1 MGKRIKTSGAS
12 EFFKQLDEDARR
24 GVAALNGLL
33 EDPLHRTGRA
43 VAAAELDGDTVK
55 TLDFKG
61 VLHRIVDGWYYVDE
75 PGRWE
80 WDDPMPWKMAF
91 WHFVAAYL
99 DGKYGERWCLGADDS
114 LMFRAENGVFPHELT
129 VRTPDDET
137 HAVSLPWG
145 YELLVI
151 KASIPRA
158 WRPRADSA
166 SGSTRWSARSCW
178 RRRGSTTRTRWR
190 RAPAWPSSGTNSR

>member
-33 EDPLHRTGRA
+33 EDPAHRTGRA

-91 WHFVAAYL
+91 WHL
-99 DGKYGERWCLGADDS
+99 LLNLTS
-114 LMFRAENGVFPHELT
+114 LEFQYCPT
-129 VRTPDDET
+129 KD
-137 HAVSLPWG
+137 
-145 YELLVI
+145 LV
-151 KASIPRA
+151 
-158 WRPRADSA
+158 
-166 SGSTRWSARSCW
+166 GSSEQRL
-178 RRRGSTTRTRWR
+178 RRCQQQ
-190 RAPAWPSSGTNSR
+190 